1 MRQIFKEKK
10 RIITL
15 FSLGAAVLGLSG
27 CGQVEIE
34 SRWRTSDIVIDG
46 SAGDWGGLLWS
57 IEDTGVFVGV
67 LNDDQNVYLCV
78 ESADRGATD
87 EALRRGLTVWFDPK
101 GGKGRILGLRFPLG
115 KGWNEFEGPRGRR
128 PDAERGEEEPDAG
141 ELPGRRPEIRAD
153 EIEILGP
160 GRDEKSRMPLNRLK
174 GIEISMG
181 MESGI
186 LVYELKVPLAKTA
199 DIPYAASAAPG
210 GFLGVGFESSKID
223 LSSVL
228 SGGGRMTPRIGGRMP
243 GRGGMMGGRGV
254 QNIDLP
260 ERFKLWLK
268 AHLAAPAS

>member
-1 MRQIFKEKK
+1 MRQVFNEKK
-10 RIITL
+10 RIFT
-15 FSLGAAVLGLSG
+15 FFFLGAAVLGLSS

-46 SAGDWGGLLWS
+46 SAGDWGGLLWA

-78 ESADRGATD
+78 ESVDRGAAD

-101 GGKGRILGLRFPLG
+101 GGKGQVLGLRFPLG
-115 KGWNEFEGPRGRR
+115 KAWNEFEGSRGRR
-128 PDAERGEEEPDAG
+128 PDGEPGEEEPG
-141 ELPGRRPEIRAD
+141 GGLPGRRPEIRAD

-160 GRDEKSRMPLNRLK
+160 GRDEKARMPLSRLK

-210 GFLGVGFESSKID
+210 GFLGVGFESSKPD

-228 SGGGRMTPRIGGRMP
+228 RGGGRMTPRIGGRMP
-243 GRGGMMGGRGV
+243 GRGGMMGGRGM